1 MYDIIIEVLHAL
13 WKNGFSLTALGT
25 AAFVLLKQKRFKKK
39 IGRFLPWLLDDDS
52 EVKAYIN
59 NQHLIMERLG
69 IKWNGPES
77 QTPIIQKSSK
87 TSLQSSWDK
96 IPKRRMKMREY
107 LKKLSRTKLQAFILA
122 TIMNLALLI
131 GYIMDV
137 QDIQSKV
144 DEWMPM
150 ANMGVQTILTFIY
163 IWVEGKVDVAKA
175 EKGKSNDDDFTTPIE
190 PSL

>member
-1 MYDIIIEVLHAL
+1 
-13 WKNGFSLTALGT
+13 
-25 AAFVLLKQKRFKKK
+25 
-39 IGRFLPWLLDDDS
+39 
-52 EVKAYIN
+52 
-59 NQHLIMERLG
+59 
-69 IKWNGPES
+69 
-77 QTPIIQKSSK
+77 
-87 TSLQSSWDK
+87 
-96 IPKRRMKMREY
+96 MREY